1 MKNYQVTYPLKGYA
15 YGTVKAHSL
24 GEAIQKA
31 KASEFY
37 DIDDL
42 DYEYD
47 YKNAVVVD
55 DNEQLKP
62 IKVKERNK
70 CK

>member
-24 GEAIQKA
+24 EEAIQKT
-31 KASEFY
+31 KASEFH

-47 YKNAVVVD
+47 YKNALVVD
-55 DNEQLKP
+55 DND
-62 IKVKERNK
+62 
-70 CK
+70 

>member
-1 MKNYQVTYPLKGYA
+1 MVSQA

-24 GEAIQKA
+24 EEAIQKA
-31 KASEFY
+31 KASEFH

-55 DNEQLKP
+55 DNE
-62 IKVKERNK
+62 
-70 CK
+70 